1 MAKTIKNTGKTQKRI
16 DVKDVARA
24 LGGEKTGV
32 RIDTKQ
38 SPASLFYLRQFIVNR
53 LRSSG
58 GRPTL
63 IGTTIKER
71 KKISIFEEDWDKLKS
86 IARYYRKE
94 EGTNVSPGQIASIL
108 IHRDI
113 SKIVVPDTQK
123 R

>member
-1 MAKTIKNTGKTQKRI
+1 MARIIKNTGKVQKRI
-16 DVKDVARA
+16 DVKDVAEA

-38 SPASLFYLRQFIVNR
+38 GPLSLFYLRQFIINR
-53 LRSSG
+53 LRSTG

-63 IGTTIKER
+63 IGTTTKER
-71 KKISIFEEDWDKLKS
+71 KKISIFEEDWDKLKA

-113 SKIVVPDTQK
+113 SRIVVPDTQK
-123 R
+123 K